1 MIKKK
6 QIAQGLMCGTIRLD
20 IDPNMNSGIVA
31 RIGENWFY
39 FGGMTAEEYND
50 VDQYRQDIPFGTIV
64 DEIYDVLHEWQTG
77 THEEFVD
84 EAAYYESVLSS
95 KNPATQNRQIQ
106 AFMDYLRKYY
116 SFDGVTQRLI
126 ETATRFAMRQG
137 SEEEEALVAR
147 TLLEPLGLDESEYAM
162 FADE

>member
-1 MIKKK
+1 MITKNLV
-6 QIAQGLMCGTIRLD
+6 AQGLMSDVIRLD
-20 IDPNMNSGIVA
+20 IDPKMGSSIVA

-50 VDQYRQDIPFGTIV
+50 VEQYREDIPFGTIV
-64 DEIYDVLHEWQTG
+64 DEIYDVLHEFQTG
-77 THEEFVD
+77 GHEEFLD

-95 KNPATQNRQIQ
+95 KVPKSQNRQIQ

-116 SFDGVTQRLI
+116 SFDAVTQRLI

-137 SEEEEALVAR
+137 SAEEEAQVAR

-162 FADE
+162 FAEE